1 MPANNQVYP
10 MPSEFDPPILPNSF
24 GVVTGV
30 PRWTTLEQLRRNP
43 ELVRRLLAALR
54 TSDGPARRTTRHFQS
69 GL

>member
-1 MPANNQVYP
+1 MPAN
-10 MPSEFDPPILPNSF
+10 DPGGQAPAPAR
-24 GVVTGV
+24 VHQ
-30 PRWTTLEQLRRNP
+30 WTTLEQLRRNP

>member
-1 MPANNQVYP
+1 MPAN
-10 MPSEFDPPILPNSF
+10 DPGGQAPAPAR
-24 GVVTGV
+24 V
-30 PRWTTLEQLRRNP
+30 PRWTTLDQLRRNP